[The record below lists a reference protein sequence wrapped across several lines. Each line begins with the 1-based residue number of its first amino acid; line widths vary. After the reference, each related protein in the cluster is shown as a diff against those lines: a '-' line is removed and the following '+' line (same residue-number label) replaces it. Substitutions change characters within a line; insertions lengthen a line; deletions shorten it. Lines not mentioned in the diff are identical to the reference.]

1 MAMYVR
7 GLAACAEGNT
17 DEDAS
22 GIPVW
27 LLML

>member
-7 GLAACAEGNT
+7 GLAACAEGNA
-17 DEDAS
+17 DQDAP